1 MRNLTDITP
10 RELGDNPELAVLHVL
25 DRVLDI
31 TRFVLVAAHPQLN
44 TGDPSAD
51 PIDLEAFA
59 ARNVIITAHALQEV
73 LGLYRDA
80 TSAESRWIR
89 LATRQPPDVDF

>member
-1 MRNLTDITP
+1 MRSLIDLTPT
-10 RELGDNPELAVLHVL
+10 ELGDNPELGVLQVL
-25 DRVLDI
+25 DRVLD
-31 TRFVLVAAHPQLN
+31 TARFVLTAAHPQLRS
-44 TGDPSAD
+44 GDPSAD

-59 ARNVIITAHALQEV
+59 ARNVIIAAHALQEV

-89 LATRQPPDVDF
+89 LAARQPPDDDF

>member
-1 MRNLTDITP
+1 MKSLIDLTPT
-10 RELGDNPELAVLHVL
+10 ELGDNPELGVLQVL
-25 DRVLDI
+25 DRVLD
-31 TRFVLVAAHPQLN
+31 TARFVLIAAHPQLRSGN
-44 TGDPSAD
+44 ASAD

-59 ARNVIITAHALQEV
+59 ARNVIIAAHALQEV

-89 LATRQPPDVDF
+89 LAARQPPDDDF